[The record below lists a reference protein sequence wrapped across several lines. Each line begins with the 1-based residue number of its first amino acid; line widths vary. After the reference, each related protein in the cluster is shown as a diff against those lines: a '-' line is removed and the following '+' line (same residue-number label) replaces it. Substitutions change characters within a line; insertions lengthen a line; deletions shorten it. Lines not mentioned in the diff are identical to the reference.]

1 MGAAPSSVRAGVLFS
16 ALRVGTCKPDSPF
29 WISSGSCQLDGRCV
43 TSPLYPQAYPW
54 NEDCEV
60 GVERRDEGAR
70 EALEG
75 ALLLGPRLEL
85 GQCGARENCR

>member
-16 ALRVGTCKPDSPF
+16 TLHVATCNPDSPF

-54 NEDCEV
+54 NES
-60 GVERRDEGAR
+60 AR

-85 GQCGARENCR
+85 GQCGAREN